1 MANKIRIEEED
12 LKSIKEALWEDFEI
26 GDVFCLVGDIY
37 VTVYFINPVV
47 EGTFWVTLQKQEQ
60 KTNDESPDDTGSKW
74 VVVDAY
80 AENLN

>member
-12 LKSIKEALWEDFEI
+12 LKSIKEALWKDFEI
-26 GDVFCLVGDIY
+26 GDVFCLVDDIY
-37 VTVYFINPVV
+37 VTVYFINPVI